1 MKMTSVF
8 LLSFKKLTLK
18 GALFM
23 NQTAKEAANS
33 YLRRWRAKNPE
44 KCKEYR
50 ERYWAKRAEREANA
64 AGHEQKEGDTNN
76 G

>member
-1 MKMTSVF
+1 
-8 LLSFKKLTLK
+8 
-18 GALFM
+18 M

-33 YLRRWRAKNPE
+33 YMREWRAKNHE

-50 ERYWAKRAEREANA
+50 ERYWAKRAEREAKA
-64 AGHEQKEGDTNN
+64 AGQEQKEGEANN

>member
-1 MKMTSVF
+1 
-8 LLSFKKLTLK
+8 
-18 GALFM
+18 M

-33 YLRRWRAKNPE
+33 YMREWRAKNPE

-50 ERYWAKRAEREANA
+50 ERYWTKRAEREAKA
-64 AGHEQKEGDTNN
+64 AGQEQKEGEANN